1 MANREVKVLT
11 LISMLRYRGHRVK
24 FYKRSDG
31 SYRITE
37 INGVTYTGST
47 GNKVA
52 RQILGVK
59 ISEKR
64 EKQLARIR
72 KPKLPPLPHEVDK
85 RIRRVQKLWKKNKI
99 EREGY
104 VGRRGAR
111 YNLKKYGEEETLRKL
126 SEQERYA
133 RGLAY
138 SETIQ
143 WIIDYIRDQIIPK
156 VSPQDKNTL
165 KEIITLIENN
175 KSTIKEAD
183 ISPIH
188 DYLYD
193 FRDGKIS
200 ALEAKRRIESILE

>member
-1 MANREVKVLT
+1 MEIKVVT
-11 LISMLRYRGHRVK
+11 LISILRSRGHSVK
-24 FYKRSDG
+24 FYRRPDG

-64 EKQLARIR
+64 EKQLERIR
-72 KPKLPPLPHEVDK
+72 TPKKAPLPHEVDK
-85 RIRRVQKLWKKNKI
+85 RIRRVQRLWKKNKVQ
-99 EREGY
+99 REGY

-111 YNLKKYGEEETLRKL
+111 YNLEHYGEEETLRKL

-138 SETIQ
+138 TETIQ

-156 VSPQDKNTL
+156 VSPQDKITL
-165 KEIITLIENN
+165 KEIISLIENN
-175 KSTIKEAD
+175 KSTIKESD